1 VVYIVGIGS
10 IGAFMFWMVHK
21 HEPDRNAAVVLK
33 LLILGAGFVAIFA
46 SIIVV
51 DKNLKDPS

>member
-1 VVYIVGIGS
+1 MQSVVYIVGIGS

-33 LLILGAGFVAIFA
+33 LLILGAGFVAILHPLL
-46 SIIVV
+46 
-51 DKNLKDPS
+51 NLKDPS

>member
-1 VVYIVGIGS
+1 MQSVVYIVGIGS

-33 LLILGAGFVAIFA
+33 LLILDAGFVAILHPLLSF
-46 SIIVV
+46 IRT
-51 DKNLKDPS
+51 